1 VRESG
6 VTGGLRY
13 RMPGPGKRADEL
25 LAEFLA
31 GAGDRASRVEVVTDD
46 RALATRVTDLGGRAT
61 RVESFLAEL
70 IRGRIP
76 APLLEAIRG
85 LAQTARTFQELREGL
100 LALPMPTEVAL
111 YLQRTIDKAPPSTV
125 PSPEIA
131 VYMLTKEIAQSIMW
145 AFLFIIIWMI
155 LAILIKGFM
164 SMIFIGG
171 DGKTI
176 IGVFDGVLG
185 TVVMTFIL
193 LAFLVVFSGVIFPVV
208 LISKPDGG
216 FARFYTYLLDSGLIR
231 WFARIYQLYIVPW
244 IG

>member
-1 VRESG
+1 MPWADIVIVLLIVIAAYIG
-6 VTGGLRY
+6 YTVGLL
-13 RMPGPGKRADEL
+13 GAFKGFISKIVGL
-25 LAEFLA
+25 L
-31 GAGDRASRVEVVTDD
+31 GAWLLTPL
-46 RALATRVTDLGGRAT
+46 ALAWLEGKWG
-61 RVESFLAEL
+61 VEAFLAEL

-76 APLLEAIRG
+76 APLMEAIRG

-100 LALPMPTEVAL
+100 MAMPMPPEVAL
-111 YLQRTIDKAPPSTV
+111 YLQRTMDKAPPSTV

-131 VYMLTKEIAQSIMW
+131 AYMLTKEIAQSIMW
-145 AFLFIIIWMI
+145 AFLFVLIWMI

-185 TVVMTFIL
+185 TVVTTFIL
-193 LAFLVVFSGVIFPVV
+193 VAFLVVFSGVVFPVI
-208 LISKPDGG
+208 LITKPDGG
-216 FARFYTYLLDSGLIR
+216 FAKIYPYLLDSGLIR
-231 WFARIYQLYIVPW
+231 GMARVYQLYIVPW